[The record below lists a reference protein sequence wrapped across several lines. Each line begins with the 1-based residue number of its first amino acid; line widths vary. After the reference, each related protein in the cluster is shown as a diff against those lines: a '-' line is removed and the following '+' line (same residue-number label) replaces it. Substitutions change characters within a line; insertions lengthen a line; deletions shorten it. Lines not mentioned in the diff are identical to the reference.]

1 MTKSQESLVDRIYLD
16 HNATTPLAPAVTR
29 WLTKGDFFWANPAS
43 QHSSGKKA
51 AHALDEARQS
61 LYKTFS
67 LTEKT
72 FNLVY
77 HSGATEAINS
87 AVWSWQHSTKK
98 PLLFV
103 YSPLDHS
110 CVRQQASRLKA
121 QGIMTA
127 ELVVDLEGDLNLEES
142 VNLLSSYTDHSILIN
157 FTWVHNETGVVWPLE
172 WAEILK
178 QKTHALIHVDA
189 AQAIGKVADCWSLSA
204 ELDYYSF
211 SSHKCGGLK
220 SHGFSFIK
228 TSWVG
233 EPLIIGGGQQK
244 GMRSGT
250 ENVMGAQALQ
260 LALAELKAEFKPY
273 ILQKRID
280 ELRVY
285 FDERL
290 EGRGLRIAQRAQ
302 HLNLNTVFFVLNKL
316 PSDLSLPIFDLHGLE
331 VSAGAACAS
340 GAAKASHVL
349 QGLGLERHAKNGLRL
364 SVGLWHDDT
373 LQQKL
378 LSQLGQVFDKIS

>member
-1 MTKSQESLVDRIYLD
+1 MDRIYLD

-67 LTEKT
+67 LSEKT

-87 AVWSWQHSTKK
+87 AVWSWQQSSKK

-110 CVRQQASRLKA
+110 CVRQQAERLRA
-121 QGIMTA
+121 QGVMTA
-127 ELVVDLEGDLNLEES
+127 EFVVDLEGDLNLEES
-142 VNLLSSYTDHSILIN
+142 LNLLSTYADHSILIN
-157 FTWVHNETGVVWPLE
+157 FTWVHNETGVVWPLK
-172 WAEILK
+172 WAEVLK
-178 QKTHALIHVDA
+178 QKTNALIHVDA
-189 AQAIGKVADCWSLSA
+189 AQAIGKVADCWSLSS

-228 TSWVG
+228 NTWTG

-244 GMRSGT
+244 GLRSGT

-260 LALAELKAEFKPY
+260 LALEELKAQFNPDTKLRLIE
-273 ILQKRID
+273 
-280 ELRVY
+280 ELRNY
-285 FDERL
+285 LDQSL
-290 EGRGLRIAQRAQ
+290 EGKGVRIAQRAQ
-302 HLNLNTVFFVLNKL
+302 HLNLTTILFVLNKL
-316 PSDLSLPIFDLHGLE
+316 PSDLSLPLFDLQGLE
-331 VSAGAACAS
+331 VSAGAACSS
-340 GAAKASHVL
+340 GAAKANHVL
-349 QGLGLERHAKNGLRL
+349 AALGLGKRSKHGLRL
-364 SVGLWHDDT
+364 SVGLFHDAH

-378 LSQLGQVFDKIS
+378 LSKLGPVFAKIS